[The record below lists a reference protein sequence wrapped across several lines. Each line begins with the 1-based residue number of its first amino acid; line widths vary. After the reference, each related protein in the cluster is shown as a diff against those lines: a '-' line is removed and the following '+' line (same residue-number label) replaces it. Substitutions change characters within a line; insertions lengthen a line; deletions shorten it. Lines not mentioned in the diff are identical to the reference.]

1 MLISLLSLN
10 MMNIFI
16 ILDDTL
22 ILLIN
27 PLCGTNDNG
36 TESTTGLTSHR

>member
-1 MLISLLSLN
+1 MLISLLSLD

-16 ILDDTL
+16 FLDANL
-22 ILLIN
+22 ILLIT